1 MSDPL
6 DPVVDAVYPRIK
18 KGTFV
23 DPSSCKR
30 QTLHSRIPRIPFF
43 VLFFFV
49 IHLLIVVLE

>member
-23 DPSSCKR
+23 DPSSRKR
-30 QTLHSRIPRIPFF
+30 QTLHTRISRIPF
-43 VLFFFV
+43 LFF
-49 IHLLIVVLE
+49 LLF